1 MAICH
6 DIGDMDASTIIK
18 TLGGRAKVAEATK
31 SDPNTVLYWERR
43 GRIPSRHWPALI
55 SVAELQQIQAINAQV
70 LVSHQTAVA

>member
-6 DIGDMDASTIIK
+6 DIAAMDASEIIK
-18 TLGGRAKVAEATK
+18 TLGGRGRVAEATN

-55 SVAELQQIQAINAQV
+55 SVAEEQQIVAINAAV
-70 LVSHQTAVA
+70 LVAHQTVAA